1 MTKKGKILFHR
12 LVSFMLAAVMV
23 ITVFTVLSPEEVQAA
38 ANLTFKGT
46 ASSTKTIKDSDCYTK
61 AGKLQT
67 YWIKYKAG
75 KTGYVTL
82 TFKNAS
88 KSVKGSYGYVTL
100 CNSKKKA
107 LGEKE
112 PWTNI
117 ATYSANY
124 TRSYGVKKG
133 VTYYFKVQCYYGTKI
148 TAKTT
153 AVTKSTANTRAKAKQ
168 LKKGTAAKGI
178 LIAGDKKADW
188 YKIELPADGK
198 VRVTLTGKTNGYK
211 GGIRATFYG
220 TNGKKWGSASEP
232 YVDMTLE
239 YTKISMN
246 IDLKGSTG
254 TRYPIPA
261 GKYWVKVERRNAK
274 SSGYYTLKW
283 TTYN

>member
-12 LVSFMLAAVMV
+12 LVSFMLAAVMAV
-23 ITVFTVLSPEEVQAA
+23 TVFAVIPSEEVQAA
-38 ANLTFKGT
+38 SSLTFRGT
-46 ASSTKTIKDSDCYTK
+46 GSDTKTIKDGDCYTNK
-61 AGKLQT
+61 GKLET

-88 KSVKGSYGYVTL
+88 KKAKASYGYVTL
-100 CNSKKKA
+100 YDKSKKKA

-112 PWTNI
+112 AWTNNDS
-117 ATYSANY
+117 YSANY

-153 AVTKSTANTRAKAKQ
+153 AVTKSTANTKAKAKA
-168 LKKGTAAKGI
+168 LKKGSTAKGI
-178 LIAGDKKADW
+178 MIAGDKKEDW
-188 YKIELPADGK
+188 YKIDLTAASK
-198 VRVTLTGKTNGYK
+198 VRLTFTGKTNGYK
-211 GGIRATFYG
+211 GGIRVTFYDK
-220 TNGKKWGSASEP
+220 NGKKWTSDAYS
-232 YVDMTLE
+232 DLTLE
-239 YTKISMN
+239 YTKKSMDIS
-246 IDLKGSTG
+246 LKDKAG
-254 TRYPIPA
+254 TKYAIPA
-261 GKYWVKVERRNAK
+261 GKYWVKVQRKNAK